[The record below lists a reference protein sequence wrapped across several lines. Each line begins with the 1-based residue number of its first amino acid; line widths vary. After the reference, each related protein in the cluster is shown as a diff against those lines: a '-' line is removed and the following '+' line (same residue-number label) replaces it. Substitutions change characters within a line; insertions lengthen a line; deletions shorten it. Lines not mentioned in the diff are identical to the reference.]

1 MNFKL
6 QIATSPNAIGRI
18 IMSTVKKAAL
28 CLESKKHNG
37 ILGTPEQLVHNSMYA
52 MKVNLMK
59 GI

>member
-1 MNFKL
+1 
-6 QIATSPNAIGRI
+6 
-18 IMSTVKKAAL
+18 MSTVKKAAL